1 MRKPLNFLF
10 FFLQHRR
17 QGRRPSPTLVL
28 LAEYMQA
35 APLALVCRLIDY
47 GRFEASWLRWL
58 PHAREVETLVLQ
70 HLRTRLV
77 ALLTRHASVWL
88 MRPLHSAA
96 TTLQTLLVEVWEE
109 WADKKKK
116 EVSPWARGASDLHVA
131 RYPPT
136 AERHDIALRYLGPW
150 QWGHHVVLA
159 YSPPL
164 KRYFFWCTVGG
175 RKRAPTLEEVHGCL
189 LTGWQVLQ
197 CFEAGAIPAHVIWG
211 SDYNM

>member
-1 MRKPLNFLF
+1 MLRLPRGAAAPLRMRKPLNFLF

-109 WADKKKK
+109 
-116 EVSPWARGASDLHVA
+116 
-131 RYPPT
+131 
-136 AERHDIALRYLGPW
+136 
-150 QWGHHVVLA
+150 
-159 YSPPL
+159 
-164 KRYFFWCTVGG
+164 
-175 RKRAPTLEEVHGCL
+175 
-189 LTGWQVLQ
+189 
-197 CFEAGAIPAHVIWG
+197 
-211 SDYNM
+211 